1 MKEPIDSIEDF
12 ENAAPKA
19 PNYLLRLY
27 VAGATRQSLQAI
39 RSIRLLCE
47 ERLLGRY
54 VLEVVDVYQQPQLA
68 RDDQILA
75 VPTLI
80 KRLPMPLRKLV
91 GDLSNK
97 ERVLLGLDLKTRT
110 TTHGK
115 KKEPRRR

>member
-1 MKEPIDSIEDF
+1 MKGPIDSVADF
-12 ENAAPKA
+12 ERAAPES
-19 PNYLLRLY
+19 PRYVLRLY
-27 VAGATRQSLQAI
+27 VAGATRQSVHAI
-39 RSIRLLCE
+39 RSLRVLCE
-47 ERLLGRY
+47 ERLLGHY
-54 VLEVVDVYQQPQLA
+54 ELEVVDVYQQPQLA

-80 KRLPMPLRKLV
+80 KRLPLPLRKLV

-110 TTHGK
+110 TSHGT